1 MERAKHEGI
10 DKDERLK
17 NPADQLY
24 FNNLQRY
31 AMDKLSYYEC
41 FKCKVPYFGGMKR
54 CEQVNE
60 EAKDYKPE
68 ELVCGKCSAVG
79 VG

>member
-1 MERAKHEGI
+1 
-10 DKDERLK
+10 
-17 NPADQLY
+17 
-24 FNNLQRY
+24 
-31 AMDKLSYYEC
+31 MDKLSYYEC

-68 ELVCGKCSAVG
+68 ELVCGKCSAVSVGQG
-79 VG
+79 VKNCKKHGADYIEFKCKYCCNIA